1 MSEEAETEL
10 RRTVMRNRLSSIGAC
25 LAFLLLGGS
34 ALYFT
39 VLYIAGDLPVQFIT
53 YTAPAEDAAPTN
65 QPVAQQMSAKSSPAS
80 AEVTPNIIVAQG
92 TSSMVMAPVVLDTAD
107 GVDISPSV
115 DLGMGIGM
123 GDLGDGLG
131 EGGGGL
137 GSGTA
142 GGSALEGT
150 FYDLKLTKA
159 GASTGIT
166 WNSGINQAT
175 PSVKTL
181 EIIANFIKNWSPAAL
196 DKYYKSKTKLY
207 ASNFLLP
214 SCSAKYA
221 PIAYQCDL
229 NKVKPGA
236 WVAVYRGKVRA
247 PKSGKFRFVGTGDDL
262 LCVRFNRKMVLEA
275 GWAIPSLFKELG
287 GAANTLGSLNT
298 PKGKEY
304 HQKIKDGKDRD
315 HKGYEF
321 ITGLGTGKWD
331 NEIGGLTAGEVF
343 EVKEGQAY
351 PIEILI
357 SEIPGGAFGFALL
370 IEELDS
376 KGNSDGK
383 KNFDAFRTNFSLPD
397 KNELQK
403 LVNEAKCSM
412 GAMQMPR
419 YNQDSLIWTAVP

>member
-1 MSEEAETEL
+1 MSEEAEKEL
-10 RRTVMRNRLSSIGAC
+10 RRSAMRNRLSSIGAC

-53 YTAPAEDAAPTN
+53 YTPPADDAAPTS

-80 AEVTPNIIVAQG
+80 AEVTPDIIVAQG
-92 TSSMVMAPVVLDTAD
+92 TSSMVMAPVTLDTAD

-131 EGGGGL
+131 DGGGGL
-137 GSGTA
+137 GSGSA

-150 FYDLKLTKA
+150 FYDLKLTKS

-166 WNSGINQAT
+166 WNDQNKQAS
-175 PSVKTL
+175 PSDKTL
-181 EIIANFIKNWSPAAL
+181 EIIANFVKNWSPAAL
-196 DKYYKSKTKLY
+196 EKYYKSKTKLY

-214 SCSAKYA
+214 SCDARYA

-229 NKVKPGA
+229 KKVKPGA

-275 GWAIPSLFKELG
+275 GWAIPSAFKELG
-287 GAANTLGSLNT
+287 SAANTLGST
-298 PKGKEY
+298 QGEKGKEY
-304 HQKIKDGKDRD
+304 HKKIKEGKDRD

-321 ITGLGTGKWD
+321 IKGLGTGKWD
-331 NEIGGLTAGEVF
+331 NELGGLTAGEVF

-376 KGNSDGK
+376 NGKSDGK

-397 KNELQK
+397 KKELQK
-403 LVNEAKCSM
+403 IVNEAKCAM
-412 GAMQMPR
+412 GEMQMPK
-419 YNQDSLIWTAVP
+419 YNPDSLIWTAVP